1 MLVGFSGAVLGAGEA
16 VRSRMGI
23 SSAAVYA
30 SVWAG
35 VALILLP
42 TLAGEALGIAG
53 GLFRGLGVLLA
64 LLGLL
69 LEYAA
74 WTAGLGAFILN
85 RYLHRRR
92 RVRAFP
98 APPVPAPPVAPPPVP
113 RRRRLRKPRR
123 RRIGRR
129 IEARAPGRLCRRPLR
144 VRHASSPTSIST
156 RSARRKVADSR
167 CSVRSL
173 VLNNGSSASLICDSA
188 RIR

>member
-1 MLVGFSGAVLGAGEA
+1 MLIGFSGAVLGAGEV
-16 VRSRMGI
+16 VRSRMGVS
-23 SSAAVYA
+23 SSAAYA

-85 RYLHRRR
+85 RVSPSPSPGASL
-92 RVRAFP
+92 P
-98 APPVPAPPVAPPPVP
+98 APPIPAPPGAPPPVPAPPAPAPAELPRAEDTTAPPPAN
-113 RRRRLRKPRR
+113 R
-123 RRIGRR
+123 
-129 IEARAPGRLCRRPLR
+129 EAG
-144 VRHASSPTSIST
+144 
-156 RSARRKVADSR
+156 
-167 CSVRSL
+167 
-173 VLNNGSSASLICDSA
+173 
-188 RIR
+188 